1 MNSAAKKLT
10 GVYNYFGSKY
20 SQIFAGDVREISGNS
35 MEKEENGSYLTEKML
50 YEKYGR
56 LLRVRE
62 RAMTYNGR
70 PAVMDSC
77 LACRRGKPAAGS
89 QSEG

>member
-1 MNSAAKKLT
+1 
-10 GVYNYFGSKY
+10 
-20 SQIFAGDVREISGNS
+20 

-62 RAMTYNGR
+62 KAMTYNGR
-70 PAVMDSC
+70 PAVMVVAWPVGKRRIDSRT
-77 LACRRGKPAAGS
+77 AD
-89 QSEG
+89 